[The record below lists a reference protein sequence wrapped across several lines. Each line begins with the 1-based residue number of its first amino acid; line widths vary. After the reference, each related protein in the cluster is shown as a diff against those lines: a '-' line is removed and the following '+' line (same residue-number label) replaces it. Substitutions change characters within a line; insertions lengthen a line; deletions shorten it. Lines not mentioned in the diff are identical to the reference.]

1 MGTHTLAP
9 ARHYLLRRLSG
20 LLAPDEISWQ
30 DDDLEAAATDRSGL
44 RLPGRPLAVL
54 TPTSVESVRAVLRV
68 AHAAGATVVPR
79 GAGSGLSGGAAAP
92 DGSLVLST
100 ARLDRILQIDPVD
113 GIAVV
118 QPGVVVA
125 DLDAAGAEHG
135 LLYPPD
141 PASHRIA
148 TVGGTIATNAGGLR
162 CVKYGVTR
170 DSVLALT
177 VVLADGSLLRTG
189 RRTLKGVVGFDL
201 TGLFVGSEGT
211 LGVVV
216 EATVRLLPRPVKTR
230 TAVAF
235 FDSAAQAAAAV
246 NAVTRTGARPSALEL
261 LDAGALRAIDRAQ
274 QTDLAD
280 RGSALLLA
288 QTDGFGAD
296 AEIDAVASALAAAGG
311 RTELPDDATAERYFW
326 LRRHGRG
333 APTEE
338 WLIGEDVAVPRSALP
353 AAITAIGEIAR
364 RHGLDSA
371 VVAHIGDGN
380 LHPLF
385 STPKTASDGGIPPD
399 RLHAA
404 ADELVRT
411 ALALGGT
418 ITGEHG
424 VGIAKRPWLGVEL
437 DEPNLDLQ
445 RRLKAALDPNGIL
458 NPHTW
463 LAPVPREP
471 AATESRL
478 TRPFLV
484 RRVKEQS

>member
-1 MGTHTLAP
+1 MTVTTLTP
-9 ARHYLLRRLSG
+9 TSDYLRGRLAE
-20 LLAPDEISWQ
+20 LLGPDQISWR
-30 DDDLEAAATDRSGL
+30 DDDLDAAATDRSGR

-54 TPTSVESVRAVLRV
+54 TPSSVDAVRAALRV
-68 AHAAGATVVPR
+68 AHAAGVTVVPR
-79 GAGSGLSGGAAAP
+79 GAGSGLSGGAAVP
-92 DGSLVLST
+92 DGALVLST
-100 ARLDRILQIDPVD
+100 ARLDRILEIHPDD
-113 GIAVV
+113 GVAVV
-118 QPGVVVA
+118 QPGVIVA
-125 DLDAAGAEHG
+125 DLDAAAAEHG

-141 PASHRIA
+141 PASHEIA

-170 DSVLALT
+170 DSVLGLT

-189 RRTLKGVVGFDL
+189 RRALKGVVGYDL

-216 EATVRLLPRPVKTR
+216 EATVRLLPRPTRTR

-235 FDSAAQAAAAV
+235 FDSATRAAAAV
-246 NAVTRTGARPSALEL
+246 TAVTRTGVRPSALEL

-274 QTDLAD
+274 GTDLAA
-280 RGSALLLA
+280 RGGALLLA

-296 AEIDAVASALAAAGG
+296 AEIETVGAALGEGGG
-311 RTELPDDATAERYFW
+311 RIELPDDDAAERYFW

-333 APTEE
+333 SGADD

-353 AAITAIGEIAR
+353 AALTAIEEIAH

-380 LHPLF
+380 LHPVF
-385 STPKTASDGGIPPD
+385 STPKAAADRGVPPA

-404 ADELVRT
+404 ADELVRA

-424 VGIAKRPWLGVEL
+424 VGIAKRPWLDAEL
-437 DEPNLDLQ
+437 DERSLGLQ
-445 RRLKAALDPNGIL
+445 RRIKAAFDPTGIL

-463 LAPVPREP
+463 LAEP
-471 AATESRL
+471 ERATGPAGDSRHS
-478 TRPFLV
+478 RAV
-484 RRVKEQS
+484 

>member
-1 MGTHTLAP
+1 MSIEAP
-9 ARHYLLRRLSG
+9 ARPDLLDRLVDRLG
-20 LLAPDEISWQ
+20 PDEISWQ
-30 DDDLEAAATDRSGL
+30 EADVEAAATDRSGL

-54 TPTSVESVRAVLRV
+54 TPAGVDSVQAALRL
-68 AHAAGATVVPR
+68 AHEAGVTVVPR
-79 GAGSGLSGGAAAP
+79 GGGSGLSGGAAAP

-100 ARLDRILQIDPVD
+100 ARLNRIVEIDAAD

-118 QPGVVVA
+118 QPGVVIA
-125 DLDAAGAEHG
+125 DLDDAAAEHG

-141 PASHRIA
+141 PASRQLA
-148 TVGGTIATNAGGLR
+148 TVGGSIATNAGGLR

-170 DSVLALT
+170 DSVLGLT

-189 RRTLKGVVGFDL
+189 RRTLKGVVGYDL

-216 EATVRLLPRPVKTR
+216 EATVRLLPRPSKTR

-235 FDSAAQAAAAV
+235 FDSAELAAAAV
-246 NAVTRTGARPSALEL
+246 TRVTLTGARPSALEL
-261 LDAGALRAIDRAQ
+261 LDGGALRAIDRAQ
-274 QTDLAD
+274 GTDLAG
-280 RGSALLLA
+280 RGQALLLA

-296 AEIDAVASALAAAGG
+296 LEIEAVAAALAAAGG
-311 RTELPDDATAERYFW
+311 ETELPDEVTADRYFW
-326 LRRHGRG
+326 LRRHGRAFG
-333 APTEE
+333 PDE

-380 LHPLF
+380 LHPVF
-385 STPKTASDGGIPPD
+385 STPRTSQDEGVPPG
-399 RLHAA
+399 RLHRA
-404 ADELVRT
+404 ADELVRV
-411 ALALGGT
+411 ALSLGGT

-424 VGIAKRPWLGVEL
+424 VGIAKRPWLAEEL
-437 DEPNLDLQ
+437 DERSLELQ
-445 RRLKAALDPNGIL
+445 RRLKSALDPAGIL

-463 LAPVPREP
+463 LAPPDN
-471 AATESRL
+471 ADAGHSRA
-478 TRPFLV
+478 V
-484 RRVKEQS
+484 